1 MTKPAPTPT
10 RREMLA
16 AAGLALGMPP
26 ALAQIGAGEPVEQ
39 RQLSFAPRRPLAP
52 GEPVRVGVIGT
63 GPMGLEHCRALAKIP
78 EQVRLVALCDVCRPR
93 LEQAAQACREEQPKI
108 ELSTHRA
115 YRELLALDLHGVVI
129 ATPVHWHTQMA
140 LDALEAGLDVYV
152 EKPLSNSLADA
163 LAVERAVS
171 AGGGI
176 LQVGTQMLREPKYA
190 LAKRLIAEGAIG
202 RPTSAQTSF
211 CRNSREGEWLYR
223 IDPSVQPGEQL
234 DWEAWCG
241 PLAPEPWNAK
251 IFHRWRR
258 YRKFSTGI
266 LDDLLVHVLTP
277 LVWAADP
284 GWPVRVTAAG
294 ARLVDLEMENHDQL
308 QVTAQFENGLTLTA
322 MGSTC
327 NEQGLETIVRG
338 HEATLYLGGNRCVLT
353 PERINPDLDPQDH
366 QFESH
371 PVQHEHRRDWIE
383 GVRSRRPPLGDA
395 TTACK
400 VAAILEM
407 GSRAVWE
414 GSTYVLDPATRA
426 IERV

>member
-1 MTKPAPTPT
+1 MSRPPPTPT

-26 ALAQIGAGEPVEQ
+26 ALAQLGAGEPAEEPE
-39 RQLSFAPRRPLAP
+39 LSFRPRRPLAS
-52 GEPVRVGVIGT
+52 GEPVRIGVIGT
-63 GPMGLEHCRALAKIP
+63 GPMGLDHCRAFARIP

-93 LEQAAQACREEQPKI
+93 LEQAALACREEQPGI
-108 ELSTHRA
+108 ELSTHRS
-115 YRELLALDLHGVVI
+115 YRELLELGLHGVVI
-129 ATPVHWHTQMA
+129 ATPVHWHTRMT
-140 LDALEAGLDVYV
+140 LDALQAGLDVYV
-152 EKPLSNSLADA
+152 EKPLSNSLAEA
-163 LAVERAVS
+163 LAVERAVR
-171 AGGGI
+171 AGGGV

-190 LAKRLIAEGAIG
+190 VAKELIAAGAIG
-202 RPTSAQTSF
+202 QPTSAQTSF
-211 CRNSREGEWLYR
+211 CRNSREGEWQYR
-223 IDPSVQPGEQL
+223 IDPDVEPGEAL

-241 PLAPEPWNAK
+241 ALAPEPWNTK

-277 LVWAADP
+277 IVWAADP

-294 ARLVDLEMENHDQL
+294 AHLVDLEMENHDQL
-308 QVTAQFENGLTLTA
+308 QVTAQFENGLALTA

-353 PERINPDLDPQDH
+353 PERINTDLDPEDH
-366 QFESH
+366 QFESR

-383 GVRSRRPPLGDA
+383 CVRSRRAPLGDA

-407 GSRAVWE
+407 GSRALWD
-414 GSTYVLDPATRA
+414 GSTYVLDPATLRLARA
-426 IERV
+426 